1 MTPVHVAGSV
11 FVIVHDNVIVHALV
25 CCEPLAGEPLRVK
38 DILFEVVGTTEV
50 HTAFF
55 YVLGHERG
63 AVCPRAC
70 RGVMRAMV
78 CNRSVA
84 VL

>member
-50 HTAFF
+50 HT
-55 YVLGHERG
+55 
-63 AVCPRAC
+63 VCIF
-70 RGVMRAMV
+70 
-78 CNRSVA
+78 
-84 VL
+84 

>member
-11 FVIVHDNVIVHALV
+11 FVIVHDNVIVYSLV

-50 HTAFF
+50 HT
-55 YVLGHERG
+55 
-63 AVCPRAC
+63 VCIF
-70 RGVMRAMV
+70 
-78 CNRSVA
+78 
-84 VL
+84 